1 MTGATRGLAMF
12 PLGSVLFPGLPL
24 QLRVFEPRYVAMLST
39 VLRETDHEFGVGTV
53 ARIVSVEPSSGS
65 ILLLASG
72 TSRFEVV
79 RWLQDDPFPR
89 ALVRELAAVEFD
101 DSTPRRSARPR
112 PWCVPPSPG
121 RANSSS
127 SLGLRIS
134 NCRLSRRSAS
144 GRSPASHR

>member
-39 VLRETDHEFGVGTV
+39 VLRETDHEFGVVLIERGSEVRGGDARFGVGTV

-72 TSRFEVV
+72 ASRFEVV
-79 RWLQDDPFPR
+79 RWPVDVLWTQTGFLGVLKSKIPNPGNTKAAQCA
-89 ALVRELAAVEFD
+89 AL
-101 DSTPRRSARPR
+101 
-112 PWCVPPSPG
+112 
-121 RANSSS
+121 
-127 SLGLRIS
+127 SLVGPVGLEPTTKG
-134 NCRLSRRSAS
+134 L
-144 GRSPASHR
+144 